1 MNIDYIPA
9 VCISAAN
16 TTSSVSASESV
27 SQNVKYG
34 KVTSISGTKIKLA
47 LGEYTEKAAPDGMQD
62 GQIPPTPPD
71 GDSNGG
77 TPPEKPEN
85 DGNAHSRPKS
95 LTAASSQL

>member
-1 MNIDYIPA
+1 MNIDYIPD

-47 LGEYTEKAAPDGMQD
+47 LDEYTEKAAPDGMQD
-62 GQIPPTPPD
+62 GQTPPTPPD

-85 DGNAHSRPKS
+85 DGNAQSRPKS

>member
-1 MNIDYIPA
+1 MHFRRKHNII
-9 VCISAAN
+9 CFRF
-16 TTSSVSASESV
+16 
-27 SQNVKYG
+27 G
-34 KVTSISGTKIKLA
+34 KRQPKRQVRKGNFDKRTKIKLA

-62 GQIPPTPPD
+62 GQTPPTPPD

>member
-27 SQNVKYG
+27 SQNAKYG

-62 GQIPPTPPD
+62 GQTPPD

-85 DGNAHSRPKS
+85 GGNAHSRPKS

>member
-62 GQIPPTPPD
+62 GQTPPTPPD

-85 DGNAHSRPKS
+85 DGNAQSRPKS

>member
-62 GQIPPTPPD
+62 GQ
-71 GDSNGG
+71 

-95 LTAASSQL
+95 LTAARSQL

>member
-62 GQIPPTPPD
+62 GQTHPTPPD